1 MIPLAVANPGDKVTV
16 VRIGGNEEG
25 RQHLADLGFVPGSP
39 IRPLYAA
46 PLGDPRAY
54 LICET
59 VIALRQRDAA
69 TVTMEEA

>member
-1 MIPLAVANPGDKVTV
+1 MIPLSRLPLGRSA
-16 VRIGGNEEG
+16 RILSLSAAEPLNS
-25 RQHLADLGFVPGSP
+25 RLLDLGFVPGSP

-54 LICET
+54 LVCET

-69 TVTMEEA
+69 TVAVEET

>member
-1 MIPLAVANPGDKVTV
+1 MLPLSRLPLGKAA
-16 VRIGGNEEG
+16 RILSLSAQEPLRG
-25 RQHLADLGFVPGSP
+25 RLLDLGFVPGSP

-69 TVTMEEA
+69 TVAVEET